1 MVTNKVVP
9 VEECPMCGEY
19 NLTHTDKNI
28 CPRDNPDHHICP
40 NCIISLKEKYKKE
53 FCAYCGERPVI
64 INMTVNL
71 NHEGGEGG
79 ESGREGGGGGGGGG
93 EGSGNNNRSLFQMC
107 VDKNP
112 IVFRIVAVIV
122 SYVLLIYN
130 WHLYRMI
137 NYYMD
142 HGKSLQ
148 DKVDWHV
155 YNALYALFIDAVILF
170 TLVNVCEGHKCRFR
184 ER

>member
-40 NCIISLKEKYKKE
+40 NCLVRLKEKYKKE

-64 INMTVNL
+64 INIPVTVNP
-71 NHEGGEGG
+71 NHEGSGEGGEG
-79 ESGREGGGGGGGGG
+79 S
-93 EGSGNNNRSLFQMC
+93 SGNSSNRSLFQVC
-107 VDKNP
+107 VDK
-112 IVFRIVAVIV
+112 IFRIVTVIV

-142 HGKSLQ
+142 YGESLQ
-148 DKVDWHV
+148 DKVDWHI
-155 YNALYALFIDAVILF
+155 YNALYALFIDAVIMF

-184 ER
+184 ERE